1 MEHYSVWGISHA
13 ARLKGLTR
21 LKGILANR
29 LPPVIEVIPRSGYD
43 TNLKVLIK
51 KTSKSQHK
59 KEPQKAN
66 ASANPNI
73 DRIQFYRV
81 IIAMSEIFSI
91 FAT

>member
-1 MEHYSVWGISHA
+1 MIY
-13 ARLKGLTR
+13 
-21 LKGILANR
+21 
-29 LPPVIEVIPRSGYD
+29 
-43 TNLKVLIK
+43 TNHQQVLIK

>member
-1 MEHYSVWGISHA
+1 MIY
-13 ARLKGLTR
+13 
-21 LKGILANR
+21 
-29 LPPVIEVIPRSGYD
+29 
-43 TNLKVLIK
+43 TNHQQVLIK

-73 DRIQFYRV
+73 DRIQFYHWF
-81 IIAMSEIFSI
+81 IAMSEIFSI